1 MMSEYDWAE
10 LASVWTQPAVAHD
23 GKEALRQALRRRVR
37 MTALVVATELVL
49 TAALLVWT
57 LAQVR
62 AGPDQA
68 SLAFGSILWV
78 SWIVATGFAWWN
90 RRGQWQRTVAT
101 TDEFIRISRV
111 RADRKV
117 RVAVFTG
124 VLLEGRGV
132 IRHGQAV
139 HTDAGEGEVTSGT
152 YSPTLERSIGLARLP
167 GGSSPE
173 CEVDIRGRRVPA
185 RLVEPPFVRRG
196 RIRIEL

>member
-1 MMSEYDWAE
+1 MTRDFIGRDALMEWN
-10 LASVWTQPAVAHD
+10 ASGGGD
-23 GKEALRQALRRRVR
+23 
-37 MTALVVATELVL
+37 
-49 TAALLVWT
+49 
-57 LAQVR
+57 
-62 AGPDQA
+62 
-68 SLAFGSILWV
+68 
-78 SWIVATGFAWWN
+78 
-90 RRGQWQRTVAT
+90 
-101 TDEFIRISRV
+101 
-111 RADRKV
+111 
-117 RVAVFTG
+117 VFTG

>member
-124 VLLEGRGV
+124 VLLVAQVSAIIALAGTGV
-132 IRHGQAV
+132 LSAALV
-139 HTDAGEGEVTSGT
+139 
-152 YSPTLERSIGLARLP
+152 P
-167 GGSSPE
+167 GGAALFSA
-173 CEVDIRGRRVPA
+173 VVLGYGGWALWYYRRAVA
-185 RLVEPPFVRRG
+185 ERAHYDGLLRQLDHDLG
-196 RIRIEL
+196 SGGG